1 MSDGSTRDASTDG
14 SRGDGS
20 TREDAI
26 RNAPTGDEPAAEDPT
41 GQGPNSKEA
50 GAESSTGEGAAGV
63 DGAERPTGDGP
74 APEGGRAGIS
84 RRELLRAA
92 GAAGAAA
99 LFRPVP
105 GGADDGGSRSEAER
119 PAREPRPSQQESS
132 GPPRPTHV
140 NLTAR
145 EAEILDAMVDRLIPA
160 DEHGPGAREAGV
172 VHYIDRALGGPL
184 AEDRE
189 TYRAGLEA
197 LDRYARYSRGAPFVE
212 LPPEDQD
219 SVLFDVQGGSAT
231 GTEAGFPGSSASF
244 FYTVR
249 SHVWQGMFGDPAYG
263 GNVDFAGWSLVGYP
277 GLRLGVDAETQER
290 LEEGELSPSY
300 RSAYDFPQFE

>member
-1 MSDGSTRDASTDG
+1 MRDGSTKDGTSKDG
-14 SRGDGS
+14 SS
-20 TREDAI
+20 REDAI
-26 RNAPTGDEPAAEDPT
+26 RNAPTEDEPAADDST
-41 GQGPNSKEA
+41 GQGTNPNEP
-50 GAESSTGEGAAGV
+50 AEEGSTGEGGDGV
-63 DGAERPTGDGP
+63 DPAERSTGNAA
-74 APEGGRAGIS
+74 APEDGRAGIS

-105 GGADDGGSRSEAER
+105 GRADDGGSGSGAEGPTAEAQ
-119 PAREPRPSQQESS
+119 PSPQESS

-184 AEDRE
+184 ADDRE